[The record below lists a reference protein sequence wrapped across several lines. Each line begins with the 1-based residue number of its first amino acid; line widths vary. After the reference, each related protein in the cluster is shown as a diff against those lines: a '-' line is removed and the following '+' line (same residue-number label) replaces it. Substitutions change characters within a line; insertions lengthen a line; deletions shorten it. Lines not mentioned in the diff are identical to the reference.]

1 MQAFTYTS
9 LPGHV
14 MFGLGRLS
22 QLADEITRMQL
33 QRVVV
38 LSTPGQVGLA
48 EQIAGVLG
56 PLAAGIY
63 AKAVMHVPEAVA
75 LAATAHVRALGADG
89 IVAVGGGSTIG
100 LGKAITLQTDLPLL
114 AIPTTYSG
122 SEMTPIWGL
131 TRDGIKITGRD
142 PRVLPKTVIYDARLS
157 LKLPPAIAAT
167 SGMNAIAHC
176 VEGLYARDTN
186 PVSSLM
192 AEEGIRALAAALPA
206 IRECPEEEESRSL
219 ALYGAW
225 LSGCVLGTVGMALH
239 HKLCHTLGGSFNLP
253 HADVH
258 TVMIPYVTAF
268 NRTAA
273 PQAMAA
279 ISRALGTQDAA
290 LGLHELAVR
299 LQAPLS
305 LRDIGMQEQDLDK
318 AAEIATSNPYYNPRD
333 FNRENVR
340 ALLQAAF
347 EGHPP
352 A

>member
-1 MQAFTYTS
+1 MRAFSYTA
-9 LPGHV
+9 LPTRV
-14 MFGLGRLS
+14 VFGPGKLAG
-22 QLADEITRMQL
+22 LADEITRLQL
-33 QRVVV
+33 TRVVV
-38 LSTPGQVGLA
+38 LSTPGQADLA
-48 EQIAGVLG
+48 QRVALLLG
-56 PLAAGIY
+56 PLGAGIY

-75 LAATAHVRALGADG
+75 NAAIAQVRALGADG

-114 AIPTTYSG
+114 AVPTTYSG

-131 TRDGIKITGRD
+131 TRDGVKITGRD
-142 PRVLPKTVIYDARLS
+142 TRVLPKTVIYDARLS
-157 LKLPPAIAAT
+157 LSLPPAIAAT

-176 VEGLYARDTN
+176 VEGLYAKDAN

-192 AEEGIRALAAALPA
+192 AEEGIRALALALPA

-225 LSGCVLGTVGMALH
+225 LSGCVLGAVGMALH
-239 HKLCHTLGGSFNLP
+239 HKICHTLGGSFNLP

-273 PQAMAA
+273 PEAMAA

-290 LGLHELAVR
+290 LGLHALALR
-299 LQAPLS
+299 LQAPLA
-305 LRDIGMQEQDLDK
+305 LRDIGMREQDLDR
-318 AAEIATSNPYYNPRD
+318 AAELATSNPYYNPRD
-333 FNRENVR
+333 VNRDNVR

-347 EGHPP
+347 EGQAP